1 MYIPSQLHN
10 KREKVGDEHRNPPTE
25 ASGTIALVRVFGTLR
40 TRWTF
45 FLFFSFLSQSTRNNE
60 KEDKDG
66 RSILQGFVVRHLDP
80 RLPSDYLGE
89 TCFKEDWLILSPGSC
104 CNHILLP
111 SLRAQFSSLWK
122 ELTRLTR
129 SWCLRKATPILIC
142 QSYDICHMTSE
153 PISVPDS
160 DRRPGEEEDSDGKPC
175 STLNPWRHGT

>member
-1 MYIPSQLHN
+1 MSIEIP
-10 KREKVGDEHRNPPTE
+10 PE
-25 ASGTIALVRVFGTLR
+25 ASGTIAPVRVLGPLR

-45 FLFFSFLSQSTRNNE
+45 FPFSFLSQSTHNNE
-60 KEDKDG
+60 KEDTDG

-80 RLPSDYLGE
+80 RLASDYLGE
-89 TCFKEDWLILSPGSC
+89 TCFKEDWPILSPGSC

-111 SLRAQFSSLWK
+111 SFRAQFSSLWK

-129 SWCLRKATPILIC
+129 SWCLRKATPILTC
-142 QSYDICHMTSE
+142 QSYDICHMTLE
-153 PISVPDS
+153 PISVPDT